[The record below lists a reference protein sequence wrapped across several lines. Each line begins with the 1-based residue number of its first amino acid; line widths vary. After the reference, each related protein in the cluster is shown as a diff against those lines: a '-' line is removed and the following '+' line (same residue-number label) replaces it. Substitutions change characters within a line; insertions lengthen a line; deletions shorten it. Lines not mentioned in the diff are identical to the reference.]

1 MNQINYD
8 AMSDTELRTYFL
20 AHRQDQAAFHA
31 HLDDLRSV
39 VDYRLNRQSP
49 TIVANTTEPDFDEK
63 LQALIRQKLEATQTS
78 EQDEQSLKN

>member
-31 HLDDLRSV
+31 HLD
-39 VDYRLNRQSP
+39 RLNRQSP
-49 TIVANTTEPDFDEK
+49 TVVANPNEPDFDEK
-63 LQALIRQKLEATQTS
+63 LQALIRQKLETTQTS
-78 EQDEQSLKN
+78 VQDEQSLKN